1 MFVAEKHKNK
11 LFNAGKITKQTFNA
25 PQNNKKSQFCEK
37 AKLTFSVITKTKNVP
52 VMAKKHKKCTCCG
65 KKNTK

>member
-25 PQNNKKSQFCEK
+25 PQNNKKVNF
-37 AKLTFSVITKTKNVP
+37 
-52 VMAKKHKKCTCCG
+52 AKKQ
-65 KKNTK
+65 N